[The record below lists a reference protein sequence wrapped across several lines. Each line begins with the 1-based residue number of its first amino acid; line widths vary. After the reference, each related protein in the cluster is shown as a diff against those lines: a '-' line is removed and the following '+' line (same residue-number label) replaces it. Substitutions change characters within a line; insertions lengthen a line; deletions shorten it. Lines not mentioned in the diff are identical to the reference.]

1 MIVSAIK
8 LYKTS
13 PDVSGWVYFNL
24 FQLADAKAS
33 PRFKK
38 LKYPTKYS
46 ISKNL
51 TVFLQTLYKI
61 IVHLALVKIINYL
74 K

>member
-1 MIVSAIK
+1 VSAIK
-8 LYKTS
+8 LYKIS
-13 PDVSGWVYFNL
+13 PDVSGWRYFDL
-24 FQLADAKAS
+24 FQLADTKAS
-33 PRFKK
+33 PPFKK
-38 LKYPTKYS
+38 LEYPTKYS